1 LISAKKYYGIIQDIY
16 RSRNPSAFSIYLII
30 AVYVFLDIFLT
41 IAHIAV
47 TLFNL
52 TGWIWKR
59 TRKAHLLVLSLT
71 LLSWLLLGF
80 WYGWGY
86 CVLTD
91 WHWEVKE
98 KLGEKNLPASFI
110 KYLGDK
116 LTGRDLDPLL
126 VDNITLGCLVFSV
139 VAAVYV
145 NFIRRKKTPTGSP
158 IQHN

>member
-1 LISAKKYYGIIQDIY
+1 M
-16 RSRNPSAFSIYLII
+16 
-30 AVYVFLDIFLT
+30 
-41 IAHIAV
+41 V

-52 TGWIWKR
+52 TGWIWRR
-59 TRKAHLLVLSLT
+59 TRKVHLMVLSLT
-71 LLSWLLLGF
+71 LMSWLVLGI

-116 LTGRDLDPLL
+116 LIGKNLDPSL
-126 VDNITLGCLVFSV
+126 VDNITLGCLVFAV

-145 NFIRRKKTPTGSP
+145 NFIRRKKAPTGSS